1 MTTTCLF
8 LALGLAALAF
18 LFLYLGKGYLAWVL
32 PCGLG
37 LLAWRHAGVSNP
49 QAFLAAFWIFVAAA
63 ALLGFPPLRALL
75 VTRPIMSIVAGILPK
90 MGETE
95 RIALEAGT
103 VWWDAELFS
112 GSPDW
117 KKMFSEK
124 APALSE
130 KEKAFMAGPV
140 QALCEMLDDWRV
152 SQERDLPP
160 EVWDFIK
167 KNKFWGMIIP
177 EAHGGLGFSAL
188 CHSAVITKLSS
199 RSVTAAVTV
208 MVPNSLGPGEL
219 ILHYGT
225 DEQKKY
231 WLPRLASGQEIPC
244 FALTE
249 PEAGSDAASI
259 KSGGVVCKG
268 TWEGKEVV
276 GIRLN
281 WSKRYITLAPVATVL
296 GLAFKLHD
304 PEKLLGGAEE
314 LGITC
319 ALLPANMPGVE
330 IGRRHDPLGIPFH
343 NGPTTGKDVFV
354 PLDFIVG
361 GRAMAGQGWRM
372 LMDCLAAGRSISL
385 PSLSVGASQLAARAA
400 SAHAEVRRQFGL
412 SIGKFE
418 GIEAPLAR
426 IAGMTYLMNAAR
438 VVTAGAVD
446 AGQKPSVV
454 SAIVKAYCT
463 EGMRS
468 VLSDAMDVQ
477 AGNAICKGPHNTLG
491 KSYCAVPI
499 GITVEGANILTRSMI
514 IFGQGAIR
522 CHPFAKEEMAAVAA
536 HDLGRFDAAFFGH
549 VNFVFHNAARALV
562 QGLAAPLCHCPESG
576 MNRMSAAFA
585 VCAEGAM
592 ATLGGQ
598 LKRRELLSGR
608 LADALAWLYLGT
620 ATLKDFHDRGKPA
633 KERIFLDWSIAHCLH
648 QAESALAGL
657 LDNLPSR
664 PAAFALRQLVFP
676 IGPVCPP
683 PSDRLGAKLA
693 QALLGD
699 EEIRNRLTA
708 DIYIPGQM
716 EGGLGLLD
724 AAYRKTRASA
734 ELEKKAREAVKAGKP
749 VSTVLT
755 AEEAKL
761 VEEADALRRE
771 AIQVDAFDKDVFR
784 SLRA

>member
-1 MTTTCLF
+1 ML
-8 LALGLAALAF
+8 LALGLLALAVV
-18 LFLYLGKGYLAWVL
+18 LLYLGKGWLAWVI
-32 PCGLG
+32 PTGI
-37 LLAWRHAGVSNP
+37 LLLFWHRHPEYHP
-49 QAFLAAFWIFVAAA
+49 QAFLVSFWILVPL
-63 ALLGFPPLRALL
+63 ALLMGLPPLRANT
-75 VTRPIMSIVAGILPK
+75 VTRPIMGMVAGILPK

-117 KKMFSEK
+117 KKMLAEK

-167 KNKFWGMIIP
+167 KNRFWGMIIP

-268 TWEGKEVV
+268 MWEGKEIV

-304 PEKLLGGAEE
+304 PEKLLGGPDGKEE

-361 GRAMAGQGWRM
+361 GRPMAGQGWRM

-385 PSLSVGASQLAARAA
+385 PSLSVGASELATRAA

-412 SIGKFE
+412 SIGRFE

-426 IAGMTYLMNAAR
+426 IAGMTWLMNAAR

-463 EGMRS
+463 EGMRT

-522 CHPFAKEEMAAVAA
+522 CHPYAKEEMAAVAA
-536 HDLGRFDAAFFGH
+536 HDLGRFDVAFFGH
-549 VNFVFHNAARALV
+549 VNFVFRNAVRALV
-562 QGLAAPLCHCPESG
+562 QGLAAPLTSHCVYSR

-608 LADALAWLYLGT
+608 LADALAWLYMGS
-620 ATLKDFHDRGKPA
+620 AAVKDFHDRGKPE
-633 KERIFLDWSIAHCLH
+633 KEKIFLEWSIQHCMY
-648 QAESALAGL
+648 QAETALSGL

-676 IGPVCPP
+676 MGPVCKP
-683 PSDRLGAKLA
+683 PSDRLGAKLS

-699 EEIRNRLTA
+699 EEVRNRLTA
-708 DIYIPGQM
+708 DIFIPGQL

-724 AAYRKTRASA
+724 AAYRKTRASL

-749 VSTVLT
+749 ATSVLS
-755 AEEAKL
+755 AEEVKL
-761 VEEADALRRE
+761 VEEAAALRLE
-771 AIQVDAFDKDVFR
+771 AVQVDAFDKDVFR